1 MRSLILFTV
10 LASLSCVPEF
20 DDNLSTVSSPR
31 LLAIQ
36 SEPAEAEP
44 GDEVRL
50 RALVAAADG
59 SVVDEP
65 RFSLCVDR
73 KPLSELGP
81 VNPSCLASSGE
92 GIEVLGRGLALTAT
106 LPDDGC
112 RLFGPIAPPPKGNEP
127 PSRPVDPDPTG
138 GFYQPV
144 IASLEG
150 VYSLGSVRL
159 DCGIQRAARE
169 QLLSYN
175 AQYRKNENPRV
186 AALELA
192 DDGTAVE
199 PGSTP
204 TLSVAPGAA
213 VSLTASWDACP
224 TEPVCGDGICG
235 AYEDRANCEVDCA
248 VEAPKGCTGAEP
260 YVWYDLETFTVE
272 PRHEGIRVA
281 WYASAGSFEDE
292 QTGRDE
298 GDPGLTVSNVW
309 LTPARS
315 GVVTLWLVIRDSRGG
330 VSWETYRVEVRE

>member
-1 MRSLILFTV
+1 M
-10 LASLSCVPEF
+10 
-20 DDNLSTVSSPR
+20 
-31 LLAIQ
+31 
-36 SEPAEAEP
+36 
-44 GDEVRL
+44 
-50 RALVAAADG
+50 
-59 SVVDEP
+59 
-65 RFSLCVDR
+65 
-73 KPLSELGP
+73 
-81 VNPSCLASSGE
+81 
-92 GIEVLGRGLALTAT
+92 TAT

-248 VEAPKGCTGAEP
+248 VDAPKGCTGAEP

-281 WYASAGSFEDE
+281 WYALGGQLRRRADGTRRGRPRAHGVERLAHSRALGSGDAVA
-292 QTGRDE
+292 RDPRLARRRVL
-298 GDPGLTVSNVW
+298 GDLS
-309 LTPARS
+309 S
-315 GVVTLWLVIRDSRGG
+315 GGERMTASSDDDDHCCG
-330 VSWETYRVEVRE
+330 